1 MSRFEI
7 FDIDSFAYFC
17 YNYLMRDNIK
27 SYSLNAMMDRMMNL
41 DVEQYRAEQIFKWIW
56 QKNAKDFSVMTN
68 LSQEFRRELSQK
80 FIIAGV
86 NAETLLMAKDGSRKY
101 SLKTEDAETIEV
113 VFIPEGKR
121 KTVCV
126 STQIGCPLGCQFCA
140 TGLMG
145 LKRNLKAYEIADEIR
160 IIQEDTDEKV
170 TNIVFMG
177 MGEPLLNLKEVM
189 EAIEIIRSPMGLSV
203 SQRHT
208 TISTVGLIPGL
219 EKLLVSS
226 LKVKLAI
233 SLNFADQEMR
243 KEMMPAARKNPLRQ
257 IIRLAREYSLKKN
270 MVTFEYVLMDKVNDR
285 IADAR
290 QLLRLLKGVP
300 SKINLIPYNPHPLL
314 PFKRPSDKKIQC
326 FYNYLLASPH
336 TITLRKSKGQ
346 EILAACGQ
354 LAVIERKK

>member
-1 MSRFEI
+1 
-7 FDIDSFAYFC
+7 
-17 YNYLMRDNIK
+17 MRDNIK
-27 SYSLNAMMDRMMNL
+27 SYTLHAMMDSVINL
-41 DVEQYRAEQIFKWIW
+41 GVEQYRGEQIFKWIW

-68 LSQEFRRELSQK
+68 LSKEFRRELSQK

-86 NAETLLMAKDGSRKY
+86 NTEMLLTAKDGSRKY
-101 SLKTEDAETIEV
+101 SFETEDAETIEA

-126 STQIGCPLGCQFCA
+126 STQIGCPLRCKFCA

-145 LKRNLKAYEIADEIR
+145 LKRNLRAYEIADEIR
-160 IIQEDTDEKV
+160 IIQEDTAEKV

-189 EAIEIIRSPMGLSV
+189 EAIEIVRSPMSLSV
-203 SQRHT
+203 GQRHM

-219 EKLLVSS
+219 EKLLASS

-233 SLNFADQEMR
+233 SLNFADEEMR
-243 KEMMPAARKNPLRQ
+243 KEMMPAARENPLRQ

-270 MVTFEYVLMDKVNDR
+270 MVTFEYVLIDNVNDH
-285 IADAR
+285 IADAK
-290 QLLRLLKGVP
+290 QLLRLIRGVP
-300 SKINLIPYNPHPLL
+300 TKINLIPYNPHPLL
-314 PFKRPSDKKIQC
+314 PFKRPSTKKVQC
-326 FYNYLLASPH
+326 FYNYLLTSPH

>member
-1 MSRFEI
+1 
-7 FDIDSFAYFC
+7 
-17 YNYLMRDNIK
+17 MRDNIK
-27 SYSLNAMMDRMMNL
+27 SYSLGVMTDRMMNR

-68 LSQEFRRELSQK
+68 LSKEFRSELSQE

-86 NAETLLMAKDGSRKY
+86 NTENLLMAQDGSRKY
-101 SLKTEDAETIEV
+101 SLKTEDDETIEA

-160 IIQEDTDEKV
+160 IIQEDIGDKV

-189 EAIEIIRSPMGLSV
+189 GAIEIIRSPMALSV

-208 TISTVGLIPGL
+208 TISTIGLISGL
-219 EKLLVSS
+219 EKLLASS
-226 LKVKLAI
+226 LKAKLAI
-233 SLNFADQEMR
+233 SLNFADEEMR
-243 KEMMPAARKNPLRQ
+243 NEMMPATRKNPLRQ
-257 IIRLAREYSLKKN
+257 IIGLAREYSLKKN
-270 MVTFEYVLMDKVNDR
+270 MVTFEYVLIDKINDR
-285 IADAR
+285 IVDAR
-290 QLLRLLKGVP
+290 QLLRLLRGIP

-326 FYNYLLASPH
+326 FYDHLLTSPH
-336 TITLRKSKGQ
+336 TITLRKSKGL

-354 LAVIERKK
+354 LAVIGRKK